1 MFNFHVYFCCAEPL
15 LPRSTLSSL
24 SHSFLSCSL
33 HFIFCFLA
41 LPISS
46 FYTLFPLFYFISFY
60 FVFYLDI
67 LISFCHSLR
76 FFFSLFP
83 VRIIPGLRTR
93 YTCVEKIWIIY
104 TQIRRRAESN
114 TTFPPFSFPL
124 FLSYYL
130 LLLSHPFPFYSL
142 PFHDPILCL
151 SPATQLIYPL
161 TFSFCSP
168 PLSLSLSRTHIHPPL
183 FILLF
188 PLSPFLL
195 LSRSSLGSLE
205 STLFIQFPFPFPQLI
220 DPSSSLSH
228 HPHLNLFVFLRV
240 VVVVVVPSTKLLSG
254 LDAPFTTRFHPS
266 RADSSSLFDPFAPC
280 PTLSRVAP
288 GSLSG
293 GSVCAHV
300 KRTWV

>member
-1 MFNFHVYFCCAEPL
+1 MWDVFKRRVRNQPFQRQKRKRFSRLRALLINSHFSPTSVSRMFNFHVYFCCAEAL

-24 SHSFLSCSL
+24 SLFPLLLPTL
-33 HFIFCFLA
+33 HFLFSPV
-41 LPISS
+41 LPIFS
-46 FYTLFPLFYFISFY
+46 FHTLFPLFYFILFH

-76 FFFSLFP
+76 FFFSFF
-83 VRIIPGLRTR
+83 VRIILGLRTR

-161 TFSFCSP
+161 TFSFYS
-168 PLSLSLSRTHIHPPL
+168 
-183 FILLF
+183 
-188 PLSPFLL
+188 
-195 LSRSSLGSLE
+195 
-205 STLFIQFPFPFPQLI
+205 
-220 DPSSSLSH
+220 PSSSLSLAH
-228 HPHLNLFVFLRV
+228 TYILLFSFYSFHYLLFYFFL
-240 VVVVVVPSTKLLSG
+240 
-254 LDAPFTTRFHPS
+254 AHPS
-266 RADSSSLFDPFAPC
+266 DP
-280 PTLSRVAP
+280 
-288 GSLSG
+288 
-293 GSVCAHV
+293 
-300 KRTWV
+300 

>member
-41 LPISS
+41 LPIFS

-104 TQIRRRAESN
+104 IQIRRRAESN

-168 PLSLSLSRTHIHPPL
+168 PPLSLSLAHTY
-183 FILLF
+183 ILLF
-188 PLSPFLL
+188 SFYSFHYLLFYFFL
-195 LSRSSLGSLE
+195 
-205 STLFIQFPFPFPQLI
+205 
-220 DPSSSLSH
+220 
-228 HPHLNLFVFLRV
+228 
-240 VVVVVVPSTKLLSG
+240 
-254 LDAPFTTRFHPS
+254 AHPS
-266 RADSSSLFDPFAPC
+266 DP
-280 PTLSRVAP
+280 
-288 GSLSG
+288 
-293 GSVCAHV
+293 
-300 KRTWV
+300 